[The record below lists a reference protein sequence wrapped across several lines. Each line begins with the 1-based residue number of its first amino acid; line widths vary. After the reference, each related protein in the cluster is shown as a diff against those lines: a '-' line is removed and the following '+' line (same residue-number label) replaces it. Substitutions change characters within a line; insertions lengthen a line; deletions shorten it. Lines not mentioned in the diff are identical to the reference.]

1 MVKSKNMSFLT
12 NIFGSA
18 DKSFI
23 NKAQKTV
30 DKINLLEPALK
41 ELSNEALKSK
51 TAEFKDRLSKGETL
65 ADILPEAYALVRE
78 ASVRTLGQRHYDVQ
92 MLGGIALFERKIAEM
107 RTGEGKTLVGTL
119 PTYLFALSGR
129 GVHVVTVNDYL
140 SKRDASWMGQIF
152 DFLGLSVG
160 VINSQTTS
168 FKYDPTHSES
178 DAERDA
184 QGSFKVEY
192 DFLKPCSRGEAYK
205 CDITY
210 GTNNEFGFDYLRDNL
225 ARKAEDIVQREHY
238 FALVDEIDS
247 ILIDE
252 ARTPLIIAG
261 NAGESQS
268 FYKQFAGVAKSL
280 IEGED
285 YTKDEKHRSIAMTDK
300 GIEKAEKILGIDN
313 IYSEKG
319 VKYVHFLET
328 AVRAKALFIKDKE
341 YVIQDGEV
349 MIVDTFTGRL
359 QPGRR
364 WNEGLHQAIEAK
376 EGVAIKEET
385 RAIASITYQNYFKFY
400 ENLSGMTG
408 TAKTSEEEFQKVYRL
423 DVVSIPTHR
432 NIKRIDHNDLIYKTE
447 KGKFIAIAKRVK
459 ELNEKGQPVLLGTAS
474 VERNELLSA
483 YLNNEGVR
491 HEVLN
496 AKNHEREGDI
506 IANAGGRGS
515 VVVATNMA
523 GRGVDIKLG
532 GKNATPEQSE
542 EIKSLG
548 GLFVLGTE
556 RHEARRIDNQLRGRA
571 GRQGDP
577 GETQFFVSLDDDL
590 MRVFGG
596 DGVKNMLTK
605 LGMPEDQP
613 IENRFISNSLEKAQA
628 RIEGFNFDS
637 RKYTLEYDNVLNQQR
652 ESIYKRRRTMLKST
666 NEEVAAYL
674 LDTFSPEPETVANLE
689 RVLKYPEVVKSLR
702 AGVLQI
708 TDMLWM
714 EHIESMDYMRSS
726 VNLRSFGGHD
736 PLIEY
741 KREGLSMFKN
751 MEDRFHHELRAVIN
765 QLAELESKNQIQK
778 VVNSSTDKTDEP
790 KNEILDST
798 KFEGINR
805 NDPCPCGS
813 GKKFKKCHGINL

>member
-1 MVKSKNMSFLT
+1 MSFLS
-12 NIFGSA
+12 NIIGNA
-18 DKSFI
+18 DTTFI
-23 NKAQKTV
+23 KKAQKTV
-30 DKINLLEPALK
+30 DKINSLEEGVKKLK
-41 ELSNEALKSK
+41 DEDFKAK
-51 TAEFKDRLSKGETL
+51 TLEFKERLSKGETL
-65 ADILPEAYALVRE
+65 EQILPEAYAFVRE

-119 PTYLFALSGR
+119 PAYLYALSGL

-152 DFLGLSVG
+152 DFLGISVG
-160 VINSQTTS
+160 VINSQTVS
-168 FKYDPTHSES
+168 YKYDPTHIEK
-178 DAERDA
+178 DAERDIE
-184 QGSFKVEY
+184 GGFKVEY
-192 DFLKPCSRGEAYK
+192 EFLKNCTRSEAYK

-225 ARKAEDIVQREHY
+225 ARRAEDIVQRKHY

-261 NAGESQS
+261 NAGESES
-268 FYKQFAGVAKSL
+268 FYKQFAGVARSL
-280 IEGED
+280 TEGED
-285 YTKDEKHRSIAMTDK
+285 YTKDEKHKSIAMTDL

-341 YVIQDGEV
+341 YLIKDGEV
-349 MIVDTFTGRL
+349 VIVDTFTGRV

-432 NIKRIDHNDLIYKTE
+432 KIQRIDHNDLIYKTE
-447 KGKFIAIAKRVK
+447 KGKFIAIAKKVK
-459 ELNEKGQPVLLGTAS
+459 ELNDKGQPVLLGTAS
-474 VERNELLSA
+474 VEKNELLSA
-483 YLNNEGVR
+483 YLNQEGVP

-496 AKNHEREGDI
+496 AKNNEREGDI
-506 IANAGGRGS
+506 IAGAGGKGS

-532 GKNATPEQSE
+532 GKNATEKEAQV
-542 EIKSLG
+542 IKDLG

-556 RHEARRIDNQLRGRA
+556 RHEARRIDNQLRGRT

-596 DGVKNMLTK
+596 DGVKNIMTK
-605 LGMPEDQP
+605 LGMPEDHP
-613 IENRFISNSLEKAQA
+613 IENKFISNSLEKAQA

-652 ESIYKRRRTMLKST
+652 ESIYKRRRTMLVSE
-666 NEEVAAYL
+666 NADVSSYL
-674 LDTFSPEPETVANLE
+674 LNTFAPEADTTTQLE
-689 RVLKYPEVVKSLR
+689 KLLTYPEVVKSLR
-702 AGVLQI
+702 STVLQI

-726 VNLRSFGGHD
+726 VNLRAFGGHD

-741 KREGLSMFKN
+741 KREGLRMFKN
-751 MEDRFHHELRAVIN
+751 MEDRFHHELRNVIN
-765 QLAELESKNQIQK
+765 QLSEMEAKNQIQK
-778 VVNSSTDKTDEP
+778 VVQNIESNSEEL
-790 KNEILDST
+790 KNDST
-798 KFEGINR
+798 NNSTNDSKFEGVNR
-805 NDPCPCGS
+805 NDLCPCGS
-813 GKKFKKCHGINL
+813 GKKFKKCHGK